1 MLPFN
6 PMTMIIVG
14 VIAVLLFG
22 ERLPEMSKK
31 IGKQFMELRKSWN
44 SIQTEIHSVISGTR
58 SAINSAGSSSY
69 PSGTTTSYED
79 HEDYDEAIAPKF
91 EPPPDSPAAAAVTA
105 PATEAAS
112 EPAPVSPPAREPA
125 GAEVAEASAAAAV
138 AAAP

>member
-31 IGKQFMELRKSWN
+31 IGKQLMELRKGWST
-44 SIQTEIHSVISGTR
+44 IQNELHSVISGTR
-58 SAINSAGSSSY
+58 SAINSAASSSY
-69 PSGTTTSYED
+69 PSQSGTTTSYED

-91 EPPPDSPAAAAVTA
+91 EPPPEPQPTA
-105 PATEAAS
+105 
-112 EPAPVSPPAREPA
+112 APVSSAAPVCSPASELAAMAQAAREPT
-125 GAEVAEASAAAAV
+125 GSEASA
-138 AAAP
+138 P